1 MFVSFLCSAETKHG
15 NKSIQKKHARNDQ
28 GKQYLHAVY
37 ALSSLVTNL
46 NVIEILK
53 PIQGWFSAVT
63 RSSEKPQMFC

>member
-46 NVIEILK
+46 NLIEILK
-53 PIQGWFSAVT
+53 LIQG
-63 RSSEKPQMFC
+63 